1 MRGVIKWPFG
11 RGELLVLIL
20 FLLVGSIAIIIM
32 IPVDFSASGAQAA
45 GFGQPVTQT
54 SLGPVTES
62 DIELLTKVRQ
72 AGLWEIPA
80 GRQADQR
87 AQSDRVKQVARQ
99 IVADHTRL
107 DEEVRDLAAKLGVSL
122 PNEPNDD
129 QKSWMAEL
137 SGRFGQEYDLTFAQR
152 LRAAHGS
159 VLTTVAAVRAG
170 TRNDHI
176 RAFAQKAAQVVMNH
190 MTLLESTGLVD
201 HTALSDVPVPSS

>member
-20 FLLVGSIAIIIM
+20 FLLIGSAAIIIV
-32 IPVDFSASGAQAA
+32 IPVDLSASGAQAA
-45 GFGQPVTQT
+45 GLGRSVTQT
-54 SLGPVTES
+54 RLGPVTES
-62 DIELLTKVRQ
+62 DIDLLTKVRQ

-80 GRQADQR
+80 GQQADQR

-107 DEEVRDLAAKLGVSL
+107 DREVRELAAKMEVSL
-122 PNEPNDD
+122 PNEPTEE
-129 QKSWMAEL
+129 QKSWLAEL
-137 SGRFGQEYDLTFAQR
+137 SGKFGQEYDLTFAQR

-170 TRNDHI
+170 TRNDQI
-176 RAFAQKAAQVVMNH
+176 RAFAQRAAQVVMNH

-201 HTALSDVPVPSS
+201 HSALSDVSVPS